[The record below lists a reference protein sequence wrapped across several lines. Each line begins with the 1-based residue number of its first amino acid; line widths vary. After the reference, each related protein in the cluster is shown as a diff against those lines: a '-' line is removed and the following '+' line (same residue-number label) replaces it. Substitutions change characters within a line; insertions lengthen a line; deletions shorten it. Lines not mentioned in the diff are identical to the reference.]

1 MIDHSFDREE
11 RMTKQFE
18 GKVALVTGA
27 GSGIGRAT
35 AVLFSSQGANVIVAD
50 ISADGGEETVRMIKE
65 TGNDAIFIQVDVTQ
79 PDEVE
84 ALINKAVENYGRLDC
99 AHNNAGSPGIPVSL
113 VDCPLE
119 EWDAVMTL
127 NLKGTFLC
135 MKYELMQMLKQGGG
149 AIVNTSSTM
158 GVVAHGKAPAY
169 VTSKHG
175 IIGMTR
181 SAALEHVKDNIRI
194 NAICPGNTDTP
205 IFNQL
210 KENMPEVYQELISAT
225 PMGRFAQPDEIANAV
240 IWLCS
245 DAASYCNGHA
255 MVVDGC
261 YTIQ

>member
-1 MIDHSFDREE
+1 
-11 RMTKQFE
+11 MTGQFA

-35 AVLFSSQGANVIVAD
+35 AVLFSTQGASVIVAD
-50 ISADGGEETVRMIKE
+50 ISPGDGVETVRMIKE
-65 TGNDAIFIQVDVTQ
+65 SGHDATFIQADVTQ

-84 ALINKAVENYGRLDC
+84 SLINKAVETYGRLDC
-99 AHNNAGSPGIPVSL
+99 AHNNAGSPGVATSL
-113 VDCPLE
+113 VDCAVE
-119 EWDAVMTL
+119 EWDAVINL

-135 MKYELMQMLKQGGG
+135 MKYELMQMLKQGSG
-149 AIVNTSSTM
+149 AIVNMSSTM
-158 GVVAHGKAPAY
+158 GIVAHGKAPAY

-205 IFNQL
+205 IFDHL
-210 KENMPEVYQELISAT
+210 KENMPEVYKELVSAT
-225 PMGRFAQPDEIANAV
+225 PMGRFAQPNEIANAV

-245 DAASYCNGHA
+245 DAASYCTGHA

>member
-1 MIDHSFDREE
+1 
-11 RMTKQFE
+11 MTRQFE

-27 GSGIGRAT
+27 GAGIGRAT
-35 AVLFSSQGANVIVAD
+35 AALFSAQGASVVVAD

-65 TGNDAIFIQVDVTQ
+65 SGGNAIFSQTDVTQ

-84 ALINKAVENYGRLDC
+84 ALIKKAVEKYGRLDC
-99 AHNNAGSPGIPVSL
+99 AHNNAGSPGRSTGL
-113 VDCPLE
+113 VDCTVE
-119 EWDAVMTL
+119 EWDAVMNL

-135 MKYELMQMLKQGGG
+135 MKYEIPQMLKQGAG

-158 GVVAHGKAPAY
+158 GLVAHGKAPAY
-169 VTSKHG
+169 ATSKHG

-181 SAALEHVKDNIRI
+181 SAALEYVQDNIRI
-194 NAICPGNTDTP
+194 NAICPGNTDTS
-205 IFNQL
+205 IFDQL
-210 KENMPEVYQELISAT
+210 KENMPEAYQGLVAAT
-225 PMGRFAQPDEIANAV
+225 PIGRFAQPEEIANAV

-245 DAASYCNGHA
+245 DAASYCSGHA

>member
-1 MIDHSFDREE
+1 MV
-11 RMTKQFE
+11 KQFD
-18 GKVALVTGA
+18 GKVALVTGG

-35 AVLFSSQGANVIVAD
+35 ALAFAKDGAKVIVAD
-50 ISADGGEETVRMIKE
+50 ISVKGSEETVLFIRE
-65 TGNDAIFIQVDVTQ
+65 TGGDATFVKADVTR
-79 PDEVE
+79 PTDVE
-84 ALINKAVENYGRLDC
+84 ALIKNAVSIYGRLDC
-99 AHNNAGSPGIPVSL
+99 AHNNAGNPGRSTSL
-113 VDCPLE
+113 VDCTLE
-119 EWDAVMTL
+119 EWDAVMNL

-135 MKYELMQMLKQGGG
+135 MKYEIKQMLKQGRG

-158 GVVAHGKAPAY
+158 GVVAHGKGAAY

-181 SAALEHVKDNIRI
+181 SAALEHVKDHIRI
-194 NAICPGNTDTP
+194 NAICPGNTETP
-205 IFNQL
+205 IFDDL
-210 KENMPEVYQELISAT
+210 KRDMPDVFQGLVAAT

-245 DAASYCNGHA
+245 DAASYCTGHA